1 MDEQINLGLIAACQ
15 QGDPGAFR
23 QVFEIYRD
31 RIYGLCRHMAG
42 NPQDAEDLAQES
54 FVQAFGRIQ
63 AFRGESTFG
72 TWLFRI
78 AANCCLGAL
87 RKRRVAFVPL
97 DEELPLPAGSSPE
110 DQLMRKELGGRME
123 AAIASLPENQRLL
136 FVLGTQLEMPY
147 REVAQI
153 AGCSEEAVKMRLHR
167 ARQQVRHTLRPYLE
181 T

>member
-1 MDEQINLGLIAACQ
+1 MDEQTALGLIAACQ

-23 QVFEIYRD
+23 QVFETYRD
-31 RIYGLCRHMAG
+31 RIYGLCRHLAG

-63 AFRGESTFG
+63 TFRGESAFG

-97 DEELPLPAGSSPE
+97 DEELPLPAGTSPE

-123 AAIASLPENQRLL
+123 AAIAALPENQRLL

-167 ARQQVRHTLRPYLE
+167 ARQQVRNALRPYLE
-181 T
+181 S